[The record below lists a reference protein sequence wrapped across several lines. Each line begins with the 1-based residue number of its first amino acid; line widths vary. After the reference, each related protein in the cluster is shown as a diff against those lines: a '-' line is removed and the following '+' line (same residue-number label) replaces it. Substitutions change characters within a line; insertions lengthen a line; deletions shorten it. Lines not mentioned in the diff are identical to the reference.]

1 MAKNYDALAKQV
13 LELVGGRDN
22 VASAMH
28 CYTRLRINCKDT
40 SIVDLDAIKQLDV
53 LGAQFTGEQLQVIIG
68 NEVKEVYEA
77 FIEQSGLQKE
87 AMIDEKLDVV
97 PAKKKWTIKG

>member
-1 MAKNYDALAKQV
+1 MSPV
-13 LELVGGRDN
+13 RCTV
-22 VASAMH
+22 
-28 CYTRLRINCKDT
+28 TRLRINCKDT
-40 SIVDLDAIKQLDV
+40 SIVNLDAIKQLDV

-87 AMIDEKLDVV
+87 AMIERSWMMSRQRKVDDQRD
-97 PAKKKWTIKG
+97 ADRHR